1 MNMTRLKISMLGIA
15 FILIITGL
23 ALVLPAAAHGDGCH
37 GECCDKYSS
46 PEIRYPIPP
55 EGVVPFSAHF
65 HAKPHDDWGSDGGS
79 KRTIYYWTFGDGGTS
94 TQKEPTHSY
103 TVPGF
108 YPVSLHTEWQ
118 ERHCTE
124 GHYEHR
130 TPAVPAHYEHKHGQ
144 GGWHDLDNGQTSCTP
159 SPSCRYIEEV
169 PAGNWHDTDH
179 CTIGENCRYVP
190 VECGDWHMVCEDN
203 DEGFVTVTANA
214 PENSYI
220 SGMKFSDAN
229 NNGIKDPEE
238 MGLGGWTIEL
248 RRNEPRLL
256 TIDGDGDDHIQCPP
270 CQGEPYATTITDED
284 GDYSFSD
291 LPEGLYCVKEVQQS
305 GYTQTFPPDNKLP
318 YGFACEGIY
327 FLGLD
332 GQGYATEVDF
342 GNYMAPVE
350 ESRSG
355 SHFTQVDAV
364 EPCRPDADGSVEIE
378 VTPEWNG
385 AMLQFAISGGLLY
398 TENAQVATFTSDG
411 DYCELYLPE
420 NFGHL
425 VYDRVE
431 AIRDVYGSNG
441 VLINM
446 VPPAHQCTHVKAVF
460 HDNPV
465 NDPFNPVFLKTL
477 KVSKVESTGF
487 THQIYAY
494 QYLGPGGID
503 IIFKHPQEPC
513 PVPSS
518 LMPAEVPTL

>member
-103 TVPGF
+103 TVAGS

-118 ERHCTE
+118 ERHMIHE
-124 GHYEHR
+124 GHWGPTEDGECPEHSGDSCEDWKEGSPHHHHHHHHWVD
-130 TPAVPAHYEHKHGQ
+130 TSHY
-144 GGWHDLDNGQTSCTP
+144 
-159 SPSCRYIEEV
+159 
-169 PAGNWHDTDH
+169 
-179 CTIGENCRYVP
+179 GE
-190 VECGDWHMVCEDN
+190 WHMVCEDN
-203 DEGFVTVTANA
+203 DVGFVTVTANA

-305 GYTQTFPPDNKLP
+305 GYTQTFPPDNELP

>member
-103 TVPGF
+103 TVPGS

-118 ERHCTE
+118 ERHWINDGYWGPWGSTHDGDCSFGSEQAGTCGDWYDPHCSSGDGPGCQQHTHTE
-124 GHYEHR
+124 NYYHHHRSWIDTSHY
-130 TPAVPAHYEHKHGQ
+130 
-144 GGWHDLDNGQTSCTP
+144 
-159 SPSCRYIEEV
+159 
-169 PAGNWHDTDH
+169 
-179 CTIGENCRYVP
+179 
-190 VECGDWHMVCEDN
+190 GDWHMVCEDSDN
-203 DEGFVTVTANA
+203 GFVTVTANA
-214 PENSYI
+214 PENSFI
-220 SGMKFSDAN
+220 AGMKFFDAN

-248 RRNEPRLL
+248 RRKEVSLL
-256 TIDGDGDDHIQCPP
+256 TVVEDGDGDGFQCPP
-270 CQGEPYATTITDED
+270 CEGETYATTITDED

-291 LPEGLYCVKEVQQS
+291 LPAGRYCVKEVLQA
-305 GYTQTFPPDNKLP
+305 GYSQTFPLDNELP
-318 YGFACEGIY
+318 HGFVCEGTY
-327 FLGLD
+327 YLGLD

-364 EPCRPDADGSVEIE
+364 EPCLPDADGSMVVE

-385 AMLQFAISGGLLY
+385 AHLQFAISGGLLY
-398 TENAQVATFTSDG
+398 TENAQVATLTNNG

-420 NFGHL
+420 NLGYM
-425 VYDRVE
+425 VYDRVM
-431 AIRDVYGSNG
+431 AVRGVYASNG
-441 VLINM
+441 VIIDII
-446 VPPAHQCTHVKAVF
+446 PPAHQCTHVKAVF
-460 HDNPV
+460 HDNPT
-465 NDPFNPVFLKTL
+465 NDPFNLLFLKTL

-487 THQIYAY
+487 THQIFEY